1 MIKVLIIDD
10 DSVARTNI
18 KTLIDWEK
26 NGYEICGEAVNGIEA
41 ITLIKKVEPEIV
53 ITDMSMPVMDGIAL
67 IEYLE
72 QNYPQIKIIALS
84 GYEDFD
90 YVRKSMKKGAL
101 DYLLKHSINA
111 KAMLEVL
118 NTAKEK
124 LLEEHSEHTK
134 KDIFEKQ
141 LNESRT
147 VLRQEFIRQLVQGA
161 ISDKAEIKQKI
172 IDLNLNIETK
182 SIAIILFEVDDY
194 NIICEKFSPK
204 EIIKLT
210 SSIEDI
216 AAEILKGTVKAVVSH
231 LEAGKFIIIY
241 SFGNL
246 RSDLYI
252 YNLIVTTINRIK
264 ASIKRYLNI
273 TACFSYSRIFNDIID
288 TNKYYKEAEN
298 MLQGRFFKGKD
309 KIINESSESF
319 TNEYLNLDVNEE
331 KSIIGSLK
339 TQDYDKIV
347 DSLNMVFSRLVDNKL
362 SYNSIQMICA
372 ELINIINR
380 VARETG
386 IDIKRVYN
394 DSEIPYA
401 SMKKFETLIEV
412 KEWILKSYEK
422 LASLMAETKFNQ
434 NYSEYTKKAI
444 GYIQKNYKNNI
455 SLNEVAEYIGLNSSY
470 LSRVFKED
478 CGMGFVEYLNNIR
491 VGYAK
496 QIIETGSVKLKDIV
510 KEVGFNN
517 YTYFFKVFKDI
528 LNMTPLEYEKMCRE
542 KSL

>member
-41 ITLIKKVEPEIV
+41 ILLIKKVEPEIV

-72 QNYPQIKIIALS
+72 QNYPQIKTIALS

-111 KAMLEVL
+111 EVLLEVL

-124 LLEEHSEHTK
+124 LLEEHSEHNQ

-141 LNESRT
+141 LNESRS
-147 VLRQEFIRQLVQGA
+147 VLRQKFIRQLVQGA
-161 ISDKAEIKQKI
+161 ISEKAEIKQKI
-172 IDLNLNIETK
+172 VDLKLDIETK
-182 SIAIILFEVDDY
+182 SISIILFEVDDY

-210 SSIEDI
+210 SSVEDI
-216 AAEILKGTVKAVVSH
+216 SAEILKGTVKAVVSH
-231 LEAGKFIIIY
+231 LEAGKFIIIF
-241 SFGNL
+241 SFGNM

-298 MLQGRFFKGKD
+298 MLQDRFFKGKD
-309 KIINESSESF
+309 KIINESSGSF

-331 KSIIGSLK
+331 KSIIAALK
-339 TQDYDKIV
+339 TQDYGKIV
-347 DSLNMVFSRLVDNKL
+347 DCLNMVFARLVDKKL

-372 ELINIINR
+372 ELINIVNR

-401 SMKKFETLIEV
+401 SMKKLETLIEMR
-412 KEWILKSYEK
+412 EWILKSYEK
-422 LASLMAETKFNQ
+422 LASLMAEAKFNH

-444 GYIQKNYKNNI
+444 GYMQKNYKNNI

-478 CGMGFVEYLNNIR
+478 CGMGFVEYLNSIR
-491 VGYAK
+491 VEYAK
-496 QIIETGSVKLKDIV
+496 QIIETGSLKLKDIV

-517 YTYFFKVFKDI
+517 YTYFFKVFKDV
-528 LNMTPLEYEKMCRE
+528 LNMTPLEYEKMCRN
-542 KSL
+542 K